1 MHRKHNP
8 DVVIRTDA
16 SPYGMG
22 GILFYKGNPQK
33 WWASALTPDD
43 LSLFAAT
50 IGDPAFQAEWEL
62 LAILT
67 SVVARADCLQS
78 CLVGM
83 IESDIWAALNAT
95 MKMASS
101 TPSMNALGAEIG
113 IRMASYR
120 AYFQVAHVPGVCN
133 VECDALSRLSCGYQV
148 PASLLEV
155 ARTGGTSRRGSFF
168 LAWSNHAET

>member
-67 SVVARADCLQS
+67 SVVAWADCLQS

-113 IRMASYR
+113 IRMASYLVDGLTPKR
-120 AYFQVAHVPGVCN
+120 VATSK
-133 VECDALSRLSCGYQV
+133 SRPYIRV
-148 PASLLEV
+148 IWPLEV
-155 ARTGGTSRRGSFF
+155 IWGYKGHLKTTKLYHRTRQKMHR
-168 LAWSNHAET
+168 

>member
-1 MHRKHNP
+1 
-8 DVVIRTDA
+8 
-16 SPYGMG
+16 MG
-22 GILFYKGNPQK
+22 GILFYKAKPQK
-33 WWASALTPDD
+33 WWASPLTPDD

-67 SVVARADCLQS
+67 SVVAWADCLQS

-83 IESDIWAALNAT
+83 IESDSWAALNAT

-120 AYFQVAHVPGVCN
+120 AYFQVARAGSI
-133 VECDALSRLSCGYQV
+133 A
-148 PASLLEV
+148 
-155 ARTGGTSRRGSFF
+155 GTKCPRACLKWQEQTFRPDEAPSF
-168 LAWSNHAET
+168 

>member
-1 MHRKHNP
+1 
-8 DVVIRTDA
+8 
-16 SPYGMG
+16 MG
-22 GILFYKGNPQK
+22 GILFYKGKPQK
-33 WWASALTPDD
+33 WWASPLTPDD

-67 SVVARADCLQS
+67 SVVAWADCLQS

-95 MKMASS
+95 MKMARS

-120 AYFQVAHVPGVCN
+120 AYFQVARAGSI
-133 VECDALSRLSCGYQV
+133 A
-148 PASLLEV
+148 
-155 ARTGGTSRRGSFF
+155 GTKCPRACLKWQEQTFRPDEAPSF
-168 LAWSNHAET
+168 

>member
-1 MHRKHNP
+1 
-8 DVVIRTDA
+8 
-16 SPYGMG
+16 MG
-22 GILFYKGNPQK
+22 GILFYKGKPQK
-33 WWASALTPDD
+33 WWASPLTPDD

-67 SVVARADCLQS
+67 SVVAWADCLQS

-83 IESDIWAALNAT
+83 IESDSWAALNAT

-120 AYFQVAHVPGVCN
+120 AYFQVARAGSI
-133 VECDALSRLSCGYQV
+133 A
-148 PASLLEV
+148 
-155 ARTGGTSRRGSFF
+155 GTKCPRACLKWQEQTFRPDEAPSF
-168 LAWSNHAET
+168 